1 MGAGGSRDP
10 PSPPRSFLSLVT
22 GAQHI
27 PEKAKGNGGGREIGS
42 MYTGRRGAEPSAR
55 REWLSHCT
63 EALGL
68 WGTGEGIAP
77 SLSELLPQSDWSP
90 ICVAWGA
97 EGERRTEASAGS
109 YGERQGPGKGDVL
122 QSSVIPLALSSSC
135 TRVRYVGS
143 GYPNLG
149 AKRNEG
155 QD

>member
-1 MGAGGSRDP
+1 MEGVGRLG
-10 PSPPRSFLSLVT
+10 VCT
-22 GAQHI
+22 Q
-27 PEKAKGNGGGREIGS
+27 GGGEQSLLPEGS
-42 MYTGRRGAEPSAR
+42 G
-55 REWLSHCT
+55 SHCT

-68 WGTGEGIAP
+68 WGTGERTAPP
-77 SLSELLPQSDWSP
+77 SLNFFPSQTGPLFVWQ
-90 ICVAWGA
+90 G
-97 EGERRTEASAGS
+97 GQRERGEASAGS

-155 QD
+155 QDLLFQLTHISLMLTCILGAPFQPLPISPKDIQI